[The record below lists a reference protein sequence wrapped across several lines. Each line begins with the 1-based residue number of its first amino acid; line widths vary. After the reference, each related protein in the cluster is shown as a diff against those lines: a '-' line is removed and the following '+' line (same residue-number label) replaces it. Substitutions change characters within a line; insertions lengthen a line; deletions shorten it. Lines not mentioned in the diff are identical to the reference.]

1 MGVWEIVQLRFL
13 FNFMDSQLIALI
25 QFNFQITLNIPINEK
40 VRSSQS
46 NISLILLMDLKQT
59 DF

>member
-1 MGVWEIVQLRFL
+1 MAVWEIVQLRFL
-13 FNFMDSQLIALI
+13 YNFMDSQLIVLI